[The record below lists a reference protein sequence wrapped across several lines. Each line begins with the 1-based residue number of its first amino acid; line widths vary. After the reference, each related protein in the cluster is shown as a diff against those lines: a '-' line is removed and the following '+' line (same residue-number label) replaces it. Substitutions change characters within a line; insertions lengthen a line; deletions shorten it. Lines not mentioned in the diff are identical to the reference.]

1 MPSRPPR
8 TGVRSI
14 FYRPEA
20 RADLAKPYDYI
31 VEQSGSHNRAQGYFR
46 RIQASCEKLK
56 TFPEVG
62 RLRDDLRP
70 GVRILGFERRVVV
83 VYMVLPSGDVEIG
96 RVFYGGRDYEAL
108 IVDEEER

>member
-1 MPSRPPR
+1 MRSRPPR
-8 TGVRSI
+8 TDVRRL

-20 RADLAKPYDYI
+20 RADLAKLYDYI
-31 VEQSGSHNRAQGYFR
+31 VEESGSHDRALGYIR

-56 TFPEVG
+56 TLPEVG
-62 RLRDDLRP
+62 TLRDDLRP

-83 VYMVLPSGDVEIG
+83 VYTVLPSGDVEIG

-108 IVDEEER
+108 ISDQSER